1 MNTGAHLVSSA
12 KILMIGCG
20 DFLQLMIP
28 VGLGEAAVA
37 AVMLVEKLSISYLHF
52 YHLLILNC
60 SQAADV
66 TVGVPAI
73 PTVS

>member
-12 KILMIGCG
+12 KILIIGRG

-52 YHLLILNC
+52 YHLLILNY